1 MIALD
6 VVLMFTLGLVSSLH
20 CAQMCGPIVLSYSVG
35 LCGRVSD
42 RAGRSKEPAPHGLLL
57 NHLAY
62 NAGRILTYSG
72 LGAIAGLLGAS
83 MGFLGQLTGLGGLL
97 ALVAGSV
104 MILIGLAMFGV
115 LPGSSMLTTQ
125 AVQFTRGVLKPCS
138 RFIESPGAVNRF
150 FLGLGLGLLPC
161 GMLYAALIK
170 ATATGSALR
179 GAINMTAFGLGT
191 AVSLLAIGVFS
202 SAIRGKL
209 NRWNAQLV
217 ASSIMA
223 IGLLL
228 LWRGMLAGHVLERMH
243 HAHH

>member
-20 CAQMCGPIVLSYSVG
+20 CVQMCGPIVLSYSVG
-35 LCGRVSD
+35 LGRGGS
-42 RAGRSKEPAPHGLLL
+42 ATTKPILPPLIW
-57 NHLAY
+57 NHIAY
-62 NAGRILTYSG
+62 NSGRILTYS
-72 LGAIAGLLGAS
+72 LLGALAGLVGSS
-83 MGFLGQLTGLGGLL
+83 MGMLSKLTGFGGML
-97 ALVAGSV
+97 ALIAGIL
-104 MILIGLAMFGV
+104 MIIIGLSMFGI
-115 LPGSSMLTTQ
+115 LPGSTLLTAR

-138 RFIESPGAVNRF
+138 RLIESPGAINRF

-170 ATATGSALR
+170 ATATGSAWR
-179 GAINMTAFGLGT
+179 GAVNMLAFGLGT
-191 AVSLLAIGVFS
+191 ALSLLAIGVFS
-202 SAIRGKL
+202 SAIRSKL

-217 ASSIMA
+217 ASSVTA

-228 LWRGMLAGHVLERMH
+228 LWRGMMASHILARVH